1 MPVLFCSYTCET
13 ALTNVSY
20 TRTAR
25 NVSSFGQ
32 KPSAAGGRIIKDIIA
47 LHLLNQHQVESTT
60 KLANLMLE
68 FVQFE
73 ILLKER
79 STLEE

>member
-1 MPVLFCSYTCET
+1 MPVLFYLYTGET

-25 NVSSFGQ
+25 DVSSFGQ
-32 KPSAAGGRIIKDIIA
+32 KRSAAGGRVTKDIA
-47 LHLLNQHQVESTT
+47 LHLVSQHQVESTT

-79 STLEE
+79 STLEQ

>member
-1 MPVLFCSYTCET
+1 MPVLFYLYTGEI
-13 ALTNVSY
+13 AFTNVSY
-20 TRTAR
+20 ARTAR
-25 NVSSFGQ
+25 DVSSFGQ
-32 KPSAAGGRIIKDIIA
+32 KPFAAGGRIIKDIA
-47 LHLLNQHQVESTT
+47 LHLLSKHQVESTT

-79 STLEE
+79 STLEQ